1 MKTKILFSIMTI
13 TAGSLLA
20 ADSNPKEEI
29 ITAAKKL
36 AEKENYAWNS
46 SNQFSAFTSTAE
58 GKANKEGL
66 IHLAVT
72 FGDSTTEA
80 YLKGGKGA
88 VKQPDQEWQSLAE
101 LENEQ
106 GPIQFLVRR
115 LQTFKA
121 PADQAQDLASKT
133 KDIKKE
139 GGVYTGELTEAGAK
153 EVLTF
158 GRRRA
163 GAPEPKNAK
172 GSVKF
177 WTKDSM
183 LSKYELKLQGTISF
197 GGDEQDIEGTTT
209 VDIKDVGKTKF
220 GVQEGA
226 KKKLE

>member
-1 MKTKILFSIMTI
+1 M
-13 TAGSLLA
+13 
-20 ADSNPKEEI
+20 
-29 ITAAKKL
+29 
-36 AEKENYAWNS
+36 
-46 SNQFSAFTSTAE
+46 
-58 GKANKEGL
+58 
-66 IHLAVT
+66 
-72 FGDSTTEA
+72 
-80 YLKGGKGA
+80 
-88 VKQPDQEWQSLAE
+88 KQPDQEWQSLAE
-101 LENEQ
+101 LENDQ

-121 PADQAQDLASKT
+121 PADQAQDLTSKT

-139 GGVYTGELTEAGAK
+139 GGVYTGELTETGAK

-172 GSVKF
+172 GAVKF

-209 VDIKDVGKTKF
+209 VEIKDVGKTKF
-220 GVQEGA
+220 EVQEGA